1 MSDLLLEIYSNKN
14 LKTPN
19 WGWDDVKKLEGP
31 LGDLREIEKL
41 EKIKRTFII
50 ESWKI

>member
-14 LKTPN
+14 LKTLN
-19 WGWDDVKKLEGP
+19 LGWDDVKKLEGP
-31 LGDLREIEKL
+31 LGDLREREIL
-41 EKIKRTFII
+41 EKTKRTFII